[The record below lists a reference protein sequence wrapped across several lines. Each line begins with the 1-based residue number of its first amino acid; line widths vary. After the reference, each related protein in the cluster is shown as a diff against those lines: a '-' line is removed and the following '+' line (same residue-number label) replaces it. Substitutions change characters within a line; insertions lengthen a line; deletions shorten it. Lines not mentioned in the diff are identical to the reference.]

1 MYWSDWGTAAKIEKC
16 GMNGDKS
23 TRKVLI
29 DRDIV
34 WPNGMTIDYKE
45 GRLWWTDARLGT
57 VESTDLN
64 GFDRKITIRS
74 WFVRSSYGIT
84 VFGDSIYLGKRSRGR
99 GVIRM
104 DKATGNNWV
113 RMGRKLRA
121 PKEIAVYHRLRQ
133 PVPQGEIITMSKD
146 SPVCWAAPLYRGGS
160 ANALRP
166 LEIVVVSI

>member
-1 MYWSDWGTAAKIEKC
+1 MFWSDWGTAAKIEKC

-45 GRLWWTDARLGT
+45 ERLWWTDARLGT
-57 VESTDLN
+57 IESADLN
-64 GFDRKITIRS
+64 GSDRKITLRS
-74 WFVRSSYGIT
+74 WYVGTSFGIA
-84 VFGDSIYLGKRSRGR
+84 VFGDSIYLTKRSRGR
-99 GVIRM
+99 GIVKM

-121 PKEIAVYHRLRQ
+121 PKELVVYHRLRQ
-133 PVPQGEIITMSKD
+133 PIPRGEFVT
-146 SPVCWAAPLYRGGS
+146 YG
-160 ANALRP
+160 
-166 LEIVVVSI
+166 

>member
-34 WPNGMTIDYKE
+34 WPNGMAIDYKE

-146 SPVCWAAPLYRGGS
+146 SPVCWAVPLYRGGS
-160 ANALRP
+160 ANALCP
-166 LEIVVVSI
+166 FEIVVVSI

>member
-1 MYWSDWGTAAKIEKC
+1 MFWSDWSTAAKIEKC

-57 VESTDLN
+57 IESADLN
-64 GFDRKITIRS
+64 GFDRKITLRS
-74 WFVRSSYGIT
+74 WYVGTSFGIA
-84 VFGDSIYLGKRSRGR
+84 VFGDSIYLTKRSRGR
-99 GVIRM
+99 GIVKM

-113 RMGRKLRA
+113 RMDRKLRA
-121 PKEIAVYHRLRQ
+121 PKELVVYHRLRQ
-133 PVPQGEIITMSKD
+133 PVPRGEFVT
-146 SPVCWAAPLYRGGS
+146 LG
-160 ANALRP
+160 
-166 LEIVVVSI
+166 